1 MDNEKLNNEEELDSV
16 ETEVTSEEVA
26 EIPSEEVTEEITE
39 EVVEEVTSEE
49 DSENIEDTEVS
60 PIEEPVSKSSGK
72 VLAIVGAAVALVVV
86 VAACLWYFGIINP
99 YEKGYVDVSG
109 KNIAQAADESGYT
122 LSEYKKMNGLPFMM
136 SKYTNENAASNNVKL
151 KAIIE
156 RSGNSLDEFKEQ
168 YGWDDSITENTTV
181 GDALG
186 ATKLSVLLGA
196 DSADEETAKQILEQ
210 FKGYYEFDENVT
222 LDTLYRDVRNKMDE
236 KTRQARIEKEEAE
249 KKQEE
254 DKQDDK
260 SADNG
265 KSETEKTEDNAE

>member
-1 MDNEKLNNEEELDSV
+1 MDNENLNNEEELNSV
-16 ETEVTSEEVA
+16 ETEGTSEEVT
-26 EIPSEEVTEEITE
+26 EIPSEEVVEEITE
-39 EVVEEVTSEE
+39 EAVEGSVTEE
-49 DSENIEDTEVS
+49 ESENTQYTEVS
-60 PIEEPVSKSSGK
+60 SIEEPVKQSSGK
-72 VLAIVGAAVALVVV
+72 VLAIVGAVVALVVV
-86 VAACLWYFGIINP
+86 VVAGLWYFGVINP

-122 LSEYKKMNGLPFMM
+122 LSEYKKMNGLPFVM
-136 SKYTNENAASNNVKL
+136 SKYTNENAASNSVKL
-151 KAIIE
+151 KNIIE
-156 RSGNSLDEFKEQ
+156 RSGNSLDDFKKQ
-168 YGWDDSITENTTV
+168 YGWDDSITEDTTV
-181 GDALG
+181 GEALG

-260 SADNG
+260 SADNE